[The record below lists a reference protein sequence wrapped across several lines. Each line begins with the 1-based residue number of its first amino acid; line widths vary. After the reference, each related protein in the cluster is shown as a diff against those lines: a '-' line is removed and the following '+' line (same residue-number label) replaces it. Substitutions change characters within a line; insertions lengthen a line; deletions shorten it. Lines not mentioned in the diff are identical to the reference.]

1 MFTVSIQ
8 TDRNKLSF
16 TYEKPV
22 SASKVLED
30 AGLFLAHPCGGRG
43 ICKKCSILINN
54 AEALACKTILTA
66 DAEIQYHEVKEK
78 IQASPLKETQ
88 TTQKHPL
95 LDSGHAAAIDIGTT
109 TIAVYIY
116 RFPEGKLVHSCCV
129 ANPQRHFGADVI
141 SRIQAYQNGNAMQLS
156 NCVEEILRNAT
167 KDFSIDLS
175 VICGNTAMLHLLT
188 GQDPSGMAIA
198 PYKADNLFGQWDN
211 QKRYLVNCISAYVG
225 ADITAAILA
234 SSMNQHQTA
243 LLVDI
248 GTNGEMVL
256 KHKDKFFCCSTAA
269 GPCFEGAGISCGIP
283 AVPGAIDHV
292 FWKNGKIEYTTIDRA
307 PAAGICGSGLV
318 DAIAVL
324 LQAGIIDETGY
335 MENDFYFRDSNVFL
349 SCEDIRKFQLAKSA
363 IRSGID
369 TLLHQENIQSE
380 EIEIFEIAGGFGSYL
395 NIESSAITGMIPKSL
410 TSKASPI
417 GNAAGAGCAMI
428 LRDSELLED
437 CKRIASYAK
446 TISLADSTYFSERYV
461 ENMMFEV

>member
-43 ICKKCSILINN
+43 ICQKCRILINN
-54 AEALACKTILTA
+54 TEVLACKTILAA
-66 DAEIQYHEVKEK
+66 DAEIKYNQDIGEL
-78 IQASPLKETQ
+78 QASPLKETK
-88 TTQKHPL
+88 TTQKQPL
-95 LDSGHAAAIDIGTT
+95 LTSGYAAAIDIGTT

-188 GQDPSGMAIA
+188 GQDPSDMAVA
-198 PYKADNLFGQWDN
+198 PYKADNLFGQWDS

-225 ADITAAILA
+225 ADITAAVLA
-234 SSMNQHQTA
+234 SSIKQYQTA

-256 KHKDKFFCCSTAA
+256 KHKDNFFCCSTAA
-269 GPCFEGAGISCGIP
+269 GPCFEGAGISCGLP
-283 AVPGAIDHV
+283 AISGAIDHV
-292 FWKNGKIEYTTIDRA
+292 FWNRGKIEYTTIDHA
-307 PAAGICGSGLV
+307 PATGICGSGLV

-324 LQAGIIDETGY
+324 LQAGIVDETGY
-335 MENDFYFRDSNVFL
+335 MENDFHFDDSNVFL

-369 TLLHQENIQSE
+369 TLLHEENIHSE
-380 EIEIFEIAGGFGSYL
+380 DIEIFEIAGGFGNYL
-395 NIESSAITGMIPKSL
+395 NIESATITGLIPDAL
-410 TSKASPI
+410 ALKASPI

-428 LRDSELLED
+428 LQNSELLND
-437 CKRIASYAK
+437 CKRIASCAK
-446 TISLADSTYFSERYV
+446 TISLADSTYFSERYI
-461 ENMMFEV
+461 ENMLFEV